1 MEIGLFIIRWIF
13 FQAYFNYA
21 CPQTSRYSWPK
32 LRTWVKVHLN
42 IKKLDRKLIMSK
54 SQFYSFQLKYKHE
67 YMYKWVN
74 TNKQDEIDS
83 IREVILENIQDKI
96 YDIKDQK
103 VKYLKYRI
111 PKII

>member
-1 MEIGLFIIRWIF
+1 
-13 FQAYFNYA
+13 
-21 CPQTSRYSWPK
+21 
-32 LRTWVKVHLN
+32 
-42 IKKLDRKLIMSK
+42 
-54 SQFYSFQLKYKHE
+54 
-67 YMYKWVN
+67 MYKWVN

-103 VKYLKYRI
+103 IKYLKYRI

>member
-1 MEIGLFIIRWIF
+1 
-13 FQAYFNYA
+13 
-21 CPQTSRYSWPK
+21 
-32 LRTWVKVHLN
+32 
-42 IKKLDRKLIMSK
+42 MSK
-54 SQFYSFQLKYKHE
+54 SQFYFFRLKYKHE
-67 YMYKWVN
+67 YMYKCIN

-103 VKYLKYRI
+103 IKYLKYRI